1 MKKVGITGGIG
12 SGKSTVCDIFQLLGV
27 PIFHA
32 DVEAKYLQNNDLTII
47 GQLIELFGPDI
58 YLSGGVLDRKK
69 LAGLIFNDQ
78 DLLAKVNQIIH
89 PAVRLCFINWSI
101 EFTNEPYVLYE
112 AAVLLENGYA
122 SDFDKKI
129 LIIADENIR
138 IERVIKRD
146 SMSEALVRERIKNQ
160 MTDGQKISMVEY
172 VIENNNRLLLI
183 PQVIELDQLLRKQ

>member
-27 PIFHA
+27 PVFHA
-32 DVEAKYLQNNDLTII
+32 DIEAKYLQNNDLIII
-47 GQLIELFGPDI
+47 GNLTGLFGADI
-58 YLSGGVLDRKK
+58 YLSSGELDRKK
-69 LAGLIFNDQ
+69 LAGLIFNNQ
-78 DLLAKVNQIIH
+78 NLLAKVNQIIH
-89 PAVRLCFINWSI
+89 PAVKQRFINWSM
-101 EFTNEPYVLYE
+101 EYANEPYVLYE

-129 LIIADENIR
+129 LIVADENVR

>member
-27 PIFHA
+27 PVFLA
-32 DVEAKYLQNNDLTII
+32 DVEAKYLQNNDITII
-47 GQLIELFGPDI
+47 GHLTSLLGADI

-69 LAGLIFNDQ
+69 LAGLIFNDHV
-78 DLLAKVNQIIH
+78 LLAKVNQIIH
-89 PAVRLCFINWSI
+89 PAVRQRFINWTM
-101 EFTNEPYVLYE
+101 EFANEPYVLYE

-129 LIIADENIR
+129 LIVADENVR

-160 MTDGQKISMVEY
+160 LTDEQKIRMVDY
-172 VIENNNRLLLI
+172 IIENNNRQLLI
-183 PQVIELDQLLRKQ
+183 PCVIELDKLLKKD

>member
-27 PIFHA
+27 PVFHA

-47 GQLIELFGPDI
+47 GQLTGLFGADI

-89 PAVRLCFINWSI
+89 PAVRQRFINWTI
-101 EFTNEPYVLYE
+101 EYANEPYVLYE
-112 AAVLLENGYA
+112 AAILLENGYA

-129 LIIADENIR
+129 LIVADENTR

-160 MTDGQKISMVEY
+160 LTDEQKISMVDY
-172 VIENNNRLLLI
+172 IIENNNRRLLI
-183 PQVIELDQLLRKQ
+183 PQVIELDQLLRKE

>member
-27 PIFHA
+27 PVFHA
-32 DVEAKYLQNNDLTII
+32 DIEAKYLQNNDLIII
-47 GQLIELFGPDI
+47 GNLTGLFGADI
-58 YLSGGVLDRKK
+58 YLSSGELDRKK
-69 LAGLIFNDQ
+69 LAGLIFNNQ
-78 DLLAKVNQIIH
+78 NLLAKVNQIIH
-89 PAVRLCFINWSI
+89 PAVKQRFINWSM
-101 EFTNEPYVLYE
+101 EYANEPYVLYE

-129 LIIADENIR
+129 LIVADENVR

-183 PQVIELDQLLRKQ
+183 PQVIELDQLLRKE

>member
-12 SGKSTVCDIFQLLGV
+12 SGKSTVCGIFQLLGV
-27 PIFHA
+27 PVFHA

-47 GQLIELFGPDI
+47 GKLTGLFGVDI

-69 LAGLIFNDQ
+69 LAGLIFNDPV
-78 DLLAKVNQIIH
+78 LLAKVNQIIH
-89 PAVRLCFINWSI
+89 PAVRQSFINWTM
-101 EFTNEPYVLYE
+101 EFANEPDVLYE
-112 AAVLLENGYA
+112 AAILLENGYA

-129 LIIADENIR
+129 LIVADENTR

-160 MTDGQKISMVEY
+160 MTDVRKISMVEY
-172 VIENNNRLLLI
+172 IVENNNRKLLI
-183 PQVIELDQLLRKQ
+183 PQVIELDQLLRKE

>member
-27 PIFHA
+27 PVFHA
-32 DVEAKYLQNNDLTII
+32 DIEAKYLQNNDLIII
-47 GQLIELFGPDI
+47 GNLTGLFGADI
-58 YLSGGVLDRKK
+58 YLSSGELDRKK
-69 LAGLIFNDQ
+69 LAGLIFNNQ
-78 DLLAKVNQIIH
+78 NLLAKVNQIIH
-89 PAVRLCFINWSI
+89 PAVKQRFINWSI
-101 EFTNEPYVLYE
+101 EFANEPYVLYE

-129 LIIADENIR
+129 LIVADENVR

-183 PQVIELDQLLRKQ
+183 PQVIELDQLLRKE

>member
-172 VIENNNRLLLI
+172 IIENNNRQLLI